1 MSITICHYLAH
12 LNYYYTLLTEL
23 YKVYA
28 AVQLTD
34 SYREIQLKQNLSVD
48 IKNIINDT

>member
-1 MSITICHYLAH
+1 MNPL
-12 LNYYYTLLTEL
+12 LYTLLTEL

-48 IKNIINDT
+48 IKILLTIRKPWIL